1 MCLFYNMYVV
11 WMFLISVYLSIFLAN
26 LVFNYYLGKNFYKFK
41 YVFHLIFILHFS
53 FI

>member
-1 MCLFYNMYVV
+1 
-11 WMFLISVYLSIFLAN
+11 MFLISVYLLIFFIDFLAN